1 MIANPIDKLPAIMNP
16 HSLQT
21 YTRLGNFNYD
31 KYTDRQTTNDS
42 DLIELGPYELDQ
54 GAVY

>member
-1 MIANPIDKLPAIMNP
+1 MNP